1 MPCDPATKEY
11 VTSLRICNSR
21 SIPLTLCLEPWGEQ
35 YIMTPEATFTV
46 VARGPEGDS
55 LEVEWADDHIILYGW
70 AGSIVSLFHKGKE
83 VGVGASERTPVPSTP
98 LRH

>member
-1 MPCDPATKEY
+1 
-11 VTSLRICNSR
+11 
-21 SIPLTLCLEPWGEQ
+21 
-35 YIMTPEATFTV
+35 MTPEATFTV